1 MALRSNCIRR
11 NHCKE
16 YDMIEIRPLAP
27 KIGAEILHAD
37 ARSLDDEAFKAI
49 YQAFLD
55 HVLVL
60 IRGQH
65 LTEREF
71 LDWSARFGPLKPHIA
86 KTAHHAQY
94 PEMMVMDNRILDTRK
109 AVEASTA
116 PPLLVK
122 LGAVWHTD
130 LSYEYVAAKATA
142 MHALAVPTTG
152 GDTLF
157 SNSYALYESLPESLQ
172 QRVAGLS
179 GIYLYGGRLKR
190 QQERLEESDRN
201 CEPAPH
207 PLVEVDA
214 ETGRQ

>member
-94 PEMMVMDNRILDTRK
+94 PEMVGEEK
-109 AVEASTA
+109 
-116 PPLLVK
+116 
-122 LGAVWHTD
+122 HTT
-130 LSYEYVAAKATA
+130 SAT
-142 MHALAVPTTG
+142 
-152 GDTLF
+152 
-157 SNSYALYESLPESLQ
+157 
-172 QRVAGLS
+172 
-179 GIYLYGGRLKR
+179 
-190 QQERLEESDRN
+190 
-201 CEPAPH
+201 
-207 PLVEVDA
+207 
-214 ETGRQ
+214 